1 MIDQSVE
8 KERKFVGSERTAF
21 GEEKIR
27 TALHCTARG
36 ICDVVGSAVYE

>member
-8 KERKFVGSERTAF
+8 QEKKLTRSERPAF
-21 GEEKIR
+21 GEEKNR
-27 TALHCTARG
+27 TAQHSTAHG